1 MTWARIRHLVPELM
15 PQKYLGPQLT
25 KALQPTPLDYALVQ
39 ETTTKSPDLVLT
51 LLMRTAF
58 IRKPRHSPS
67 QVAIKKTYRRAIRD
81 QGLTIP
87 TMGFITVE
95 KKQDLPFPWEEE

>member
-1 MTWARIRHLVPELM
+1 MTWARIRRLAPEPM
-15 PQKYLGPQLT
+15 PQKYPVRQPIKG
-25 KALQPTPLDYALVQ
+25 LQPTHLGCVQ
-39 ETTTKSPDLVLT
+39 VQGTTMKSQDLVLT

-67 QVAIKKTYRRAIRD
+67 QVAIKKTYRRVIQD
-81 QGLTIP
+81 QVLTIQ
-87 TMGFITVE
+87 TMVFITVE